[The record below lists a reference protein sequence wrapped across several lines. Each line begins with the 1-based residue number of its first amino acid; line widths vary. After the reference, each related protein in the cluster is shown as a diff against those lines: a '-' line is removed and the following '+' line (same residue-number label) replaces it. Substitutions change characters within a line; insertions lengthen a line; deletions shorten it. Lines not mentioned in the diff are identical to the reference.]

1 MLLPIIGIIGTWEGY
16 LAGPEDLYRL
26 GNNAKELYNKGSTI
40 VEFQK
45 TKIVFENKTTTGTA
59 YSTGKISS
67 AKPINTNGYS
77 KLNIHIVETYGAP
90 KITVSLYSKPD
101 GEGTKYASDSFELD
115 GEMTI
120 SLPFSQKTD
129 MYLWLTGPS
138 PMTRK
143 LWLSFDRVWLS

>member
-26 GNNAKELYNKGSTI
+26 GNNAKELYNKGSTE

-45 TKIVFENKTTTGTA
+45 TKILFKNSNIEGTA
-59 YSTGKISS
+59 RATGKISS

-77 KLNIHIVETYGAP
+77 KLNIHIVETYGNP

-101 GEGTKYASDSFELD
+101 GEGTKYASSSFELS
-115 GEMTI
+115 GETTI
-120 SLPFSQKTD
+120 YLSFSQSAD

-138 PMTRK
+138 PMTRF